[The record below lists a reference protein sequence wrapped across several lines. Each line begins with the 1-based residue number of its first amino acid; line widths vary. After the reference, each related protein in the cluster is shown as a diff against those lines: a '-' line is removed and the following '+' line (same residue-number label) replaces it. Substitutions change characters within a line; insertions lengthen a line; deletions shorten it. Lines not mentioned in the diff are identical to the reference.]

1 MPEGAEA
8 PVRRVASGLRSGSA
22 LLQGGPTTPTG
33 TNVFF
38 NADMV
43 RLANDK
49 TLHS

>member
-1 MPEGAEA
+1 MPEGAEK
-8 PVRRVASGLRSGSA
+8 PMRRVVSGLRSGSA

-43 RLANDK
+43 RPPK
-49 TLHS
+49 P